1 MQLEIRD
8 ARRNDINQI
17 FELYTNLHDNTIP
30 LIDNRIKSIWNKI
43 IDDRDHHIILG
54 CLNGKIVSSCVL
66 VVIPNLTHNQR
77 PYALIENVV
86 THNKYRNRGYASAVL
101 DYARRV
107 AKDNNCYKVML
118 LTGSIDKS
126 TLDFYRKAG
135 FNSEDKTAFI
145 QWL

>member
-8 ARRNDINQI
+8 ARRNDINQLL
-17 FELYTNLHDNTIP
+17 ELYKNLHNNPIP
-30 LIDNRIKSIWNKI
+30 LIDDKIKAVWNKI
-43 IDDRDHHIILG
+43 IDDRDNHIILG
-54 CLNGKIVSSCVL
+54 CLNEKIISSCVL

-77 PYALIENVV
+77 PYAFVENVV
-86 THNKYRNRGYASAVL
+86 THEKYRNRGYASAIL
-101 DYARRV
+101 DYAKRV
-107 AKDNNCYKVML
+107 AKDNDCYKIML
-118 LTGSIDKS
+118 LTGSKEKS